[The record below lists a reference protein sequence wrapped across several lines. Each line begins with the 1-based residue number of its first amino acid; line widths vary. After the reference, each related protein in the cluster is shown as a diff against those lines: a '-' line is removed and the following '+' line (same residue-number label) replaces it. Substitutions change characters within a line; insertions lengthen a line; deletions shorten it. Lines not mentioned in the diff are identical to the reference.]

1 MYRGAEVFPRK
12 IAMKIGQLSLDG
24 TAIGHWWY
32 VQGVTITFSS
42 GWTVVCVHV
51 VVAASIHGDGAGD
64 NNSSSCLLRG
74 DDCAQNLTKLKSSE
88 TSKRSEEKL
97 SSKTCEDHLCVPSNL
112 PHYSSVSRLCCVV
125 RHHLSFIRGT

>member
-74 DDCAQNLTKLKSSE
+74 G
-88 TSKRSEEKL
+88 
-97 SSKTCEDHLCVPSNL
+97 
-112 PHYSSVSRLCCVV
+112 RLCTKPDKTQNK
-125 RHHLSFIRGT
+125 RDQQEI